1 VNQRVKLLALCAV
14 LALTLVCVGA
24 SSAAHRNGA
33 SAKANSTMVYAGAA
47 DPTYLDPALVSDGE
61 SFRVTTQIFEGLVGL
76 KPGTTNV
83 IPKLAT
89 SWKNSGGGKIWTFQ
103 LRKGVKF
110 HDGTQF
116 NAAAVCFNFNRW
128 YNFSGALQ
136 DPGATFYYQS
146 IFGGYHHNESS
157 SLNAPLYKSCK
168 AKGNSTA
175 VITLTRPNG
184 PFLPSLALQS
194 FSMQSPKALKQYDA
208 DSATLSNGVFRPT
221 GSYAF
226 SHPTGTGPFKF
237 AGWTVKEKVVLARN
251 NQYWGPKSKLAQVII
266 RPIADNEARVQA
278 LQTGEVNGM
287 DLLQPQDVPTVTG
300 NSKLKV
306 LNRPSFNVAYVGMNL
321 SKPPTD
327 NLQVRKAIAY
337 GLDRQSVVNAF
348 YAGRAQLAIEFQPPS
363 LFGWTPKVPRYNYDP
378 NKSKQILQAAGFK
391 LPVTVDFWYPTG
403 VSRPYMPDP
412 QRNFEAFSASLEKAG
427 FNVVAHSAPW
437 RPDYVSKVNSGDAGN
452 LNMIGWTG
460 DYGDPDDFI
469 GVFFKGDSPQFGF
482 SNAPLTALLNKAAA
496 EPNFKKR
503 VALYQQANIMIMNLL
518 PGVPY
523 AHSVPALGFQRAVSG
538 YVASPIGTDPF
549 WTVSV
554 GGQ

>member
-1 VNQRVKLLALCAV
+1 VNQKVKLLALCAA
-14 LALTLVCVGA
+14 LALTLVFVGS
-24 SSAAHRNGA
+24 SSAAHRGGTN
-33 SAKANSTMVYAGAA
+33 AKATGTMVYAGAA

-61 SFRVTTQIFEGLVGL
+61 SFRVTTQIFEGLVAL
-76 KPGTTNV
+76 RPGSTAV

-89 SWKNSGGGKIWTFQ
+89 SWKNVGGKVWTFV

-110 HDGTQF
+110 QDGTAF
-116 NAAAVCFNFNRW
+116 NSAAVCFNFNRW

-146 IFGGYHHNESS
+146 IFGGYHHNEST
-157 SLNAPLYKSCK
+157 SLNAPLYKSCA
-168 AKGNSTA
+168 AKGPYKV
-175 VITLTRPNG
+175 VITLNTPNG
-184 PFLPSLALQS
+184 PFLPALALQS
-194 FSMQSPKALKQYDA
+194 FAMQSPAALKQYDA

-226 SHPTGTGPFKF
+226 QHPTGTGPFTF
-237 AGWTVKEKVVLARN
+237 GGWTIKEKVVLNRN
-251 NQYWGPKSKLAQVII
+251 NAYWGPKAKLAQVII
-266 RPIADNEARVQA
+266 RPIADNSARVQA
-278 LQTGEVNGM
+278 LQTGEINGM
-287 DLLQPQDVPTVTG
+287 DLLQPQDVPTVQG

-321 SKPPTD
+321 SKAPTD

-348 YAGRAQLAIEFQPPS
+348 YAGRAQLAIEFQPPQ
-363 LFGWTPKVPRYNYDP
+363 LFGWTPKVPRYPYDP
-378 NKSKQILQAAGFK
+378 EKSKQILQAAGFK

-412 QRNFEAFSASLEKAG
+412 QRNFEAFSASLQKAG

-469 GVFFKGDSPQFGF
+469 GVFFKGQSPQFGF
-482 SNAPLTALLNKAAA
+482 SNAKLTALLNQGAA

-503 VALYQQANIMIMNLL
+503 VALYQQANIMIMRDIL

-523 AHSVPALGFQRAVSG
+523 AHSVPALGFQRSVSG

>member
-1 VNQRVKLLALCAV
+1 VTQKVKLLALLAA
-14 LALTLVCVGA
+14 LALTLVVVSSG
-24 SSAAHRNGA
+24 SAAHRGATANG
-33 SAKANSTMVYAGAA
+33 TMVYAGAA

-61 SFRVTTQIFEGLVGL
+61 SFRVTTQIFEGLVAL
-76 KPGTTNV
+76 KPGTTIV
-83 IPKLAT
+83 IPSLAT
-89 SWKNSGGGKIWTFQ
+89 SWKNSGGGKVWTFQ

-110 HDGTQF
+110 HDGTPF
-116 NAAAVCFNFNRW
+116 NSAAVCYNFNRW

-168 AKGNSTA
+168 AKGAYTA
-175 VITLTRPNG
+175 IITLNTPNG

-194 FSMQSPKALKQYDA
+194 FSMQSPTALKQYDA
-208 DSATLSNGVFRPT
+208 DSATISNGVFRPT

-237 AGWTVKEKVVLARN
+237 AGWTVKEKVVLVRN
-251 NQYWGPKSKLAQVII
+251 DQYWGKKAKLAQIII
-266 RPIADNEARVQA
+266 RPIADNSARVQA
-278 LQTGEVNGM
+278 LQTGEINGM
-287 DLLQPQDVPTVTG
+287 DLLQPQDVPTVQ
-300 NSKLKV
+300 NNPKLKV
-306 LNRPSFNVAYVGMNL
+306 VSRPSFNVAYVGFNL

-337 GLDRQSVVNAF
+337 GLDRQGVVNAF
-348 YAGRAQLAIEFQPPS
+348 YAGRAQLAIEFQPPT
-363 LFGWTPKVPRYNYDP
+363 LFGWTNKVAKYPYDP
-378 NKSKQILQAAGFK
+378 DKAKALLTAAGFK
-391 LPVTVDFWYPTG
+391 LPVTLDFWYPTG

-412 QRNFEAFSASLEKAG
+412 QRNFEAFSASLEKSG
-427 FNVVAHSAPW
+427 FNIVAHSAPW

-469 GVFFKGDSPQFGF
+469 GVFFKGNSPQFGF
-482 SNAPLTALLNKAAA
+482 SNAKLTALLNKAAA
-496 EPNFKKR
+496 EPNFKTR
-503 VALYQQANIMIMNLL
+503 VKLYQQANIMIMGDIL

-523 AHSVPALGFQRAVSG
+523 AHSVPALGMQKAVTG
-538 YVASPIGTDPF
+538 YVASPIGTDLFAP
-549 WTVSV
+549 VSI